1 MNKTILLA
9 VDAAQHV
16 QAAADMTRELSR
28 DSGDHVVVLHVH
40 EFAVGRFGRVRVDC
54 ADGEG
59 EKLVASV
66 VDDLRAA
73 GITADADIRETRL
86 GHISRT
92 ILEIADHYDAR
103 IVVVGARGRHDLPHL
118 PLGSVSH
125 RLLHAAHRPVLI
137 VPRPTT
143 QAATTRDESGR
154 RRRSAAGAGRH
165 EGYHGGKRW
174 I

>member
-28 DSGDHVVVLHVH
+28 DSGDQVVVLHVH

-66 VDDLRAA
+66 VADLSAA
-73 GITADADIRETRL
+73 GITAKADIREADF

-92 ILEIADHYDAR
+92 ILEIADAYDAR
-103 IVVVGARGRHDLPHL
+103 IIVLGARGRRDLPHL

-137 VPRPTT
+137 VPRPAP
-143 QAATTRDESGR
+143 QPAPAREEPEA
-154 RRRSAAGAGRH
+154 RSLAGATG
-165 EGYHGGKRW
+165 E
-174 I
+174 

>member
-28 DSGDHVVVLHVH
+28 DTGDQVVVLHVH
-40 EFAVGRFGRVRVDC
+40 EFAVGRFGRIRVDC

-59 EKLVASV
+59 EQLVAGLV
-66 VDDLRAA
+66 KDLRAE
-73 GITADADIRETRL
+73 GITAEGDIREAGF
-86 GHISRT
+86 GHISRR
-92 ILEIADHYDAR
+92 ILEIADDYDAR
-103 IVVVGARGRHDLPHL
+103 IIVLGARGRHDLPHL

-137 VPRPTT
+137 VPRPTAQPAT
-143 QAATTRDESGR
+143 ARDEPARQEKAVRTAGAVAATE
-154 RRRSAAGAGRH
+154 
-165 EGYHGGKRW
+165 
-174 I
+174 